1 MKRFLISLTAI
12 LAAGMAAAAGDA
24 GEVLRAL
31 SAKIRSMPG
40 YAVEFSL
47 RSGTKTVRGQYTV
60 RGDAFYMKF
69 GEAEVYSDGKIRR
82 EVDPDKNEVVVDAVD
97 PKSHNILN
105 NPTRAFD
112 LAPEQFAAEMVEQTA
127 QKSVVRLTPN
137 DKAGG
142 VTTVVLTVDAK
153 SGLPAA
159 LSYMLD
165 HERIEVEIEA
175 FGPTDRAPRKFRA
188 ADYADF
194 ETIDF
199 R

>member
-1 MKRFLISLTAI
+1 MKRFVISFIAI

-112 LAPEQFAAEMVEQTA
+112 LAPEQFAAELVEQTP

-153 SGLPAA
+153 SGLPVA

-165 HERIEVEIEA
+165 HERIEVEIHA

-188 ADYADF
+188 ADYAGF

>member
-1 MKRFLISLTAI
+1 MKRLVISLVAI

-47 RSGTKTVRGQYTV
+47 RSGTQTVRGQYTV

-69 GEAEVYSDGKIRR
+69 EEAEVYSDGKTRR
-82 EVDPDKNEVVVDAVD
+82 EVDPEKKEVIVDSVD
-97 PKSHNILN
+97 PRSHNILG

-112 LAPEQFAAEMVEQTA
+112 LAPEQFAAELVEQTG
-127 QKSVVRLTPN
+127 QKSVVRLIPN
-137 DKAGG
+137 DKSGG

-165 HERIEVEIEA
+165 HERIEVEIHS

-188 ADYADF
+188 ADYDGF

>member
-1 MKRFLISLTAI
+1 MKRLLIGLIAI
-12 LAAGMAAAAGDA
+12 LAAGAAAAAGDA

-31 SAKIRSMPG
+31 SAKIRSMSG

-47 RSGTKTVRGQYTV
+47 RSGTQTVRGEYTV

-69 GEAEVYSDGKIRR
+69 GQAEVYSDGKTRR
-82 EVDPDKNEVVVDAVD
+82 EVDPEKKEVIIDAVD
-97 PKSHNILN
+97 PRSHNILN

-112 LAPEQFAAEMVEQTA
+112 LAPEPFAAELVEQSG

-137 DKAGG
+137 DKSGG
-142 VTTVVLTVDAK
+142 ISTVVLTVDAK

-165 HERIEVEIEA
+165 HERIEVEIHA

-188 ADYADF
+188 ADYDGY
-194 ETIDF
+194 EMIDF

>member
-1 MKRFLISLTAI
+1 MKQFLISFVTI

-24 GEVLRAL
+24 DEVLRAL
-31 SAKIRSMPG
+31 SAKIRTMPG

-47 RSGTKTVRGQYTV
+47 RSGTKTVRGEYTV

-69 GEAEVYSDGKIRR
+69 GEAEVYSDGKTRR
-82 EVDPDKNEVVVDAVD
+82 EVDPDKKEVVIDSVD

-112 LAPEQFAAEMVEQTA
+112 LAPEQFAAELVEQTA

-137 DKAGG
+137 DKSGG

-165 HERIEVEIEA
+165 HERIEVEIHA
-175 FGPTDRAPRKFRA
+175 FGPTGRTPRKFRA
-188 ADYADF
+188 ADYAGY

>member
-1 MKRFLISLTAI
+1 MKRLVIILTAI
-12 LAAGMAAAAGDA
+12 LAASTAAAADDA

-60 RGDAFYMKF
+60 RGEAFYMKF
-69 GEAEVYSDGKIRR
+69 GEAEVYSDGKTRR
-82 EVDPDKNEVVVDAVD
+82 EVDPDKKEVVVDAVD
-97 PKSHNILN
+97 PESHNILN

-112 LAPEQFAAEMVEQTA
+112 LASEQFAAELVEQTA
-127 QKSVVRLTPN
+127 RKSVVRLTPN
-137 DKAGG
+137 DKSGG

-165 HERIEVEIEA
+165 HERIEVEIHA
-175 FGPTDRAPRKFRA
+175 FDPTDRAPRKFRA

>member
-1 MKRFLISLTAI
+1 MKEFVISLTAI
-12 LAAGMAAAAGDA
+12 LAAGAAAAAGDA

-31 SAKIRSMPG
+31 SARIRSMPG
-40 YAVEFSL
+40 YSVEFSL
-47 RSGTKTVRGQYTV
+47 RSGERTVRGEYTV
-60 RGDAFYMKF
+60 RGDVFYMKF
-69 GEAEVYSDGKIRR
+69 GGAEVYSDGKTRR
-82 EVDPDKNEVVVDAVD
+82 EVDPDKKEVVVDTVD

-112 LAPEQFAAEMVEQTA
+112 LAPEQFAAELVERTDR
-127 QKSVVRLTPN
+127 KSVVRLTPN
-137 DKAGG
+137 DKSGG

-159 LSYMLD
+159 LSYVLD
-165 HERIEVEIEA
+165 HERIEVEIHT

-194 ETIDF
+194 ESIDF